1 MSERC
6 PVESVAH
13 IETEF
18 LLERRLALRIFISIF
33 LLPPLL
39 MIPLHVDDFFGVGGY
54 ELDQSTNPTNIPRSI
69 ENPSKNSQT
78 PFQNDSIRMSGA
90 SDNNSYLAGRDE
102 LQGTKAGLQV
112 LCVALEVEESAGDR
126 GLQLGGVLPGRR
138 VGGDL
143 VDGSHYCERRGA
155 AGSAGGDVDGGEVR
169 RLNRMGIC
177 CGIGAFA

>member
-1 MSERC
+1 MA
-6 PVESVAH
+6 ESLSN
-13 IETEF
+13 T
-18 LLERRLALRIFISIF
+18 
-33 LLPPLL
+33 
-39 MIPLHVDDFFGVGGY
+39 
-54 ELDQSTNPTNIPRSI
+54 
-69 ENPSKNSQT
+69 
-78 PFQNDSIRMSGA
+78 
-90 SDNNSYLAGRDE
+90 NSYLTGRDE
-102 LQGTKAGLQV
+102 LQGAKGGLQV

-169 RLNRMGIC
+169 RLNRLGIC

>member
-1 MSERC
+1 
-6 PVESVAH
+6 
-13 IETEF
+13 
-18 LLERRLALRIFISIF
+18 
-33 LLPPLL
+33 
-39 MIPLHVDDFFGVGGY
+39 MIFGVGEC
-54 ELDQSTNPTNIPRSI
+54 ELNSVHKSSQCPPGA
-69 ENPSKNSQT
+69 SKFLENSQT
-78 PFQNDSIRMSGA
+78 PFQNDLFRVSGA
-90 SDNNSYLAGRDE
+90 LSNNSYLAGRDE

-112 LCVALEVEESAGDR
+112 LCVALKVEESAGDR

-169 RLNRMGIC
+169 RLNRMGIS

>member
-1 MSERC
+1 ML
-6 PVESVAH
+6 V
-13 IETEF
+13 I
-18 LLERRLALRIFISIF
+18 
-33 LLPPLL
+33 
-39 MIPLHVDDFFGVGGY
+39 FGVGGY
-54 ELDQSTNPTNIPRSI
+54 ELKSIHKSDQYTPEHRKSL
-69 ENPSKNSQT
+69 ENSQT

-90 SDNNSYLAGRDE
+90 SDNKSYLAGRDE